1 MNLQR
6 CGGAR
11 LGSFGYQHGMTNG
24 RVESV
29 EDVDMGSEPA
39 AWESILPAYP
49 SPCKCYSWRACHM
62 TFVHHCLHQCL
73 LHPWILLNDL
83 QFMCCGIK
91 LVPQEK
97 VLYCPLPTKF

>member
-1 MNLQR
+1 MLPFLSKNDFLNLQR

-39 AWESILPAYP
+39 E
-49 SPCKCYSWRACHM
+49 
-62 TFVHHCLHQCL
+62 
-73 LHPWILLNDL
+73 
-83 QFMCCGIK
+83 
-91 LVPQEK
+91 
-97 VLYCPLPTKF
+97 